1 MVQGALLGGGTQSLA
16 SSGYTTLPGYS
27 YRNMWWVSSNDHHT
41 FEARGIHGQAIYI
54 DPEAQMTVVRYAS
67 HPIAANGA
75 NDPITLPAFAAL
87 ADFLMHQ
94 K

>member
-1 MVQGALLGGGTQSLA
+1 
-16 SSGYTTLPGYS
+16 
-27 YRNMWWVSSNDHHT
+27 
-41 FEARGIHGQAIYI
+41 
-54 DPEAQMTVVRYAS
+54 MTVVRYAS

-75 NDPITLPAFAAL
+75 NDPITLPAFGAL